1 MADDSSGSRWI
12 LAPFRNQYWR
22 ERHSSPKDYYTG
34 LRQEWAFRLEEQ
46 EGLYNDLQELSSP
59 VPHRRVIQMRREN
72 KLDYERAVRRIR
84 RENNRMLLRRC
95 RYYML
100 QLAREIAEAS
110 GRELTP
116 CERSNV
122 LANSKSLS
130 DYDMSDE
137 EV

>member
-22 ERHSSPKDYYTG
+22 ERRSSPKDYYAG

-59 VPHRRVIQMRREN
+59 VPHRRAIQMRREN
-72 KLDYERAVRRIR
+72 KLDYERAVKRIR

-100 QLAREIAEAS
+100 QLAREVAEAS

-116 CERSNV
+116 RERSNV
-122 LANSKSLS
+122 LANNKYLS